1 MFKNILITGG
11 AGYIGS
17 HIAEILIKDKKKVFL
32 LDNLS
37 TGHKKLINHKTK
49 FFLSDIRKINKT
61 REIVK
66 KYKIDS
72 IIHLAAALSVG
83 ESQKKP
89 KKYESINVEGTKKIL
104 EAIKR
109 SKVRNFVFSSTCAV
123 YQDGLSKVSES
134 SKLKPSSVYGKTKL
148 KGEKIIKNFCKK
160 NKINYGILR
169 YFNVA
174 GASQSGKIGEIGN
187 KNDRLIKNFAK
198 QYFKKNPKI
207 NIYGSNY
214 STKDGTC
221 VRDYIHVS
229 DLADIHYKCYRYL
242 KKYSKSN
249 VFNCGY
255 EMGYSVLQI
264 AKIFKKIKKNL
275 QINFKKRR
283 IGDVGQV
290 FSNTSKFQKLIG
302 WRPKYNNINKILMSS
317 IKWEK
322 KIRKYR

>member
-104 EAIKR
+104 EAIKT
-109 SKVRNFVFSSTCAV
+109 SKVRNFIFSSTCAV
-123 YQDGLSKVSES
+123 YQDGLSKVSER

-174 GASQSGKIGEIGN
+174 GASQSGKIGQIN
-187 KNDRLIKNFAK
+187 KGDQLFKNLSVELQK
-198 QYFKKNPKI
+198 KKPIFK
-207 NIYGSNY
+207 IYGGDY
-214 STKDGTC
+214 DTEDGTC
-221 VRDYIHVS
+221 IRDYIHVV
-229 DLADIHYKCYRYL
+229 DIANIHLKVL
-242 KKYSKSN
+242 KKICNNKSIIL
-249 VFNCGY
+249 NCGY
-255 EMGYSVLQI
+255 SKGVSVNEVI
-264 AKIFKKIKKNL
+264 ESFKKNTKKKN
-275 QINFKKRR
+275 
-283 IGDVGQV
+283 
-290 FSNTSKFQKLIG
+290 
-302 WRPKYNNINKILMSS
+302 
-317 IKWEK
+317 
-322 KIRKYR
+322 

>member
-104 EAIKR
+104 EAIKT

-123 YQDGLSKVSES
+123 YQDGLSKVSER
-134 SKLKPSSVYGKTKL
+134 SKLKPSSVYGQTKL
-148 KGEKIIKNFCKK
+148 KGEKIIKDFCKK

-174 GASQSGKIGEIGN
+174 GASQSGKIGQIN
-187 KNDRLIKNFAK
+187 KGDQLFKNLSLELQK
-198 QYFKKNPKI
+198 KKPIFK
-207 NIYGSNY
+207 IYGDNY
-214 STKDGTC
+214 DTEDGTC
-221 VRDYIHVS
+221 IRDYIHVV
-229 DLADIHYKCYRYL
+229 DIANIHLKVL
-242 KKYSKSN
+242 KKICKNKSIIL
-249 VFNCGY
+249 NCGY
-255 EMGYSVLQI
+255 SRGVSVNEVI
-264 AKIFKKIKKNL
+264 ASFKKNTKKEIKTKIIKKRKGDMAKIISDSSKL
-275 QINFKKRR
+275 KR
-283 IGDVGQV
+283 
-290 FSNTSKFQKLIG
+290 F
-302 WRPKYNNINKILMSS
+302 
-317 IKWEK
+317 IKWKPKFNNLDTIVKSCIDWENK
-322 KIRKYR
+322 KK

>member
-11 AGYIGS
+11 AGYIGA
-17 HIAEILIKDKKKVFL
+17 HIAEILINDKKKVFL

-37 TGHKKLINHKTK
+37 TGHKKLINRKTK

-104 EAIKR
+104 EAIKT
-109 SKVRNFVFSSTCAV
+109 SNVRNFIFSSTCAV

-174 GASQSGKIGEIGN
+174 GASQSGKIGQIN
-187 KNDRLIKNFAK
+187 KGDQLFKNLSVELQK
-198 QYFKKNPKI
+198 KKPIFK
-207 NIYGSNY
+207 IYGGNY
-214 STKDGTC
+214 DTEDGTC
-221 VRDYIHVS
+221 IRDYIHVV
-229 DLADIHYKCYRYL
+229 DIANIHLKVL
-242 KKYSKSN
+242 KKICKKKSIIL
-249 VFNCGY
+249 NCGY
-255 EMGYSVLQI
+255 SRGVSVNEVI
-264 AKIFKKIKKNL
+264 ESFKKNTKKKIKIKT
-275 QINFKKRR
+275 IKKRK
-283 IGDVGQV
+283 GDMAKII
-290 FSNTSKFQKLIG
+290 SDTSKLKSF
-302 WRPKYNNINKILMSS
+302 
-317 IKWEK
+317 IKWKPKFNNLDMIVKSCINWENK
-322 KIRKYR
+322 KN

>member
-37 TGHKKLINHKTK
+37 TGHKKLINRKTK

-104 EAIKR
+104 EAIKT

-123 YQDGLSKVSES
+123 YQDGLSKVSER

-174 GASQSGKIGEIGN
+174 GASQSGKIGQIN
-187 KNDRLIKNFAK
+187 KGDQLFKNLSLELQK
-198 QYFKKNPKI
+198 KKPIFK
-207 NIYGSNY
+207 IYGDNY
-214 STKDGTC
+214 DTEDGTC
-221 VRDYIHVS
+221 IRDYIHVV
-229 DLADIHYKCYRYL
+229 DIANIHLKVL
-242 KKYSKSN
+242 KKICKNKSIIL
-249 VFNCGY
+249 NCGY
-255 EMGYSVLQI
+255 SRGVSVNEVI
-264 AKIFKKIKKNL
+264 ASFKKNTKKEIKTKIIKKRKGDMAKIISDSSKL
-275 QINFKKRR
+275 KR
-283 IGDVGQV
+283 
-290 FSNTSKFQKLIG
+290 F
-302 WRPKYNNINKILMSS
+302 
-317 IKWEK
+317 IKWKPKFNNLDTIVKSCIDWENK
-322 KIRKYR
+322 KK

>member
-37 TGHKKLINHKTK
+37 TGHKKLINRKTK

-61 REIVK
+61 REILK

-72 IIHLAAALSVG
+72 VIHLAAALSVG

-174 GASQSGKIGEIGN
+174 GASQSGKIGQIN
-187 KNDRLIKNFAK
+187 KGDQLF
-198 QYFKKNPKI
+198 
-207 NIYGSNY
+207 
-214 STKDGTC
+214 
-221 VRDYIHVS
+221 
-229 DLADIHYKCYRYL
+229 
-242 KKYSKSN
+242 
-249 VFNCGY
+249 
-255 EMGYSVLQI
+255 
-264 AKIFKKIKKNL
+264 KNL
-275 QINFKKRR
+275 SLELQKKKTNF
-283 IGDVGQV
+283 
-290 FSNTSKFQKLIG
+290 
-302 WRPKYNNINKILMSS
+302 
-317 IKWEK
+317 
-322 KIRKYR
+322 

>member
-17 HIAEILIKDKKKVFL
+17 HIAEILIKDKKKLFL

-37 TGHKKLINHKTK
+37 TGHKKLINRKTK

-104 EAIKR
+104 EAIKT

-123 YQDGLSKVSES
+123 YQDGLSKVSER
-134 SKLKPSSVYGKTKL
+134 SKLKPSSVYGQTKL

-174 GASQSGKIGEIGN
+174 GASQSGKIGQIN
-187 KNDRLIKNFAK
+187 KGDQLFKNLSVEL
-198 QYFKKNPKI
+198 QKKKPI
-207 NIYGSNY
+207 FRIYGDDY
-214 STKDGTC
+214 DTEDGTC
-221 VRDYIHVS
+221 IRDYIHVV
-229 DLADIHYKCYRYL
+229 DIANIHLKVL
-242 KKYSKSN
+242 KKICKNKSIIL
-249 VFNCGY
+249 NCGY
-255 EMGYSVLQI
+255 SRGVSVNEVI
-264 AKIFKKIKKNL
+264 ASFKKNAKKEIKTRIIKKRKGDMAKIISDSSKL
-275 QINFKKRR
+275 KR
-283 IGDVGQV
+283 
-290 FSNTSKFQKLIG
+290 F
-302 WRPKYNNINKILMSS
+302 
-317 IKWEK
+317 IKWKPKFNNLDTIVKSCIDWENK
-322 KIRKYR
+322 KK